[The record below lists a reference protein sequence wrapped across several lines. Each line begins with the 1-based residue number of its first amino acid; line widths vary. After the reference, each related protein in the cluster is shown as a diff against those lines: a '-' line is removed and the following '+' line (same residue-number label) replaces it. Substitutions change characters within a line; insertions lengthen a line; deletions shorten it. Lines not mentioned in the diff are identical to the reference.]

1 MRIDLIICSHRDGHK
16 QTGLYVAAA
25 HVIDKLNDQHVVD
38 VFTAT
43 RHVKRVRPQFVADP
57 LHYHFLF
64 TIAERYIQKASAIA
78 SNETNI

>member
-1 MRIDLIICSHRDGHK
+1 M
-16 QTGLYVAAA
+16 
-25 HVIDKLNDQHVVD
+25 IDKLNDQHVVD

-64 TIAERYIQKASAIA
+64 TIAERYILKSDG
-78 SNETNI
+78 TNIDDVDLDLY